1 MNHPAALR
9 PLFPA
14 NSGTAIIANEAYE
27 AAADPKKFP
36 EQFKYGVKPWTT
48 RRIFWNTFNFGGN
61 NTTSNDQLKLD
72 AGAFNPLLGK
82 SYGEI
87 ASESRSMHKS
97 QGFGVPSQRG
107 PATEFFTL
115 TAGYPVHNF
124 IAEVIVNPLPV
135 INDVTIVQCDD
146 DLDAITAFNLT
157 VNNSQISVDAANETF
172 TYYTSLAGARAN
184 PAYDLI
190 TNPLDFTNTTPT
202 LMYIWTRVTTVN
214 GCYRVAR
221 ITLRRKKG

>member
-1 MNHPAALR
+1 VRTLYYYCIATY
-9 PLFPA
+9 A
-14 NSGTAIIANEAYE
+14 NGGCGTVSTN
-27 AAADPKKFP
+27 
-36 EQFKYGVKPWTT
+36 
-48 RRIFWNTFNFGGN
+48 
-61 NTTSNDQLKLD
+61 
-72 AGAFNPLLGK
+72 
-82 SYGEI
+82 
-87 ASESRSMHKS
+87 
-97 QGFGVPSQRG
+97 
-107 PATEFFTL
+107 
-115 TAGYPVHNF
+115 

-172 TYYTSLAGARAN
+172 TYYTSLAGASAN

-190 TNPLDFTNTTPT
+190 TNPLAFTNTTPT

-221 ITLRRKKG
+221 ITFKSCRSKYSKYL